1 MVYLRSWSFTAL
13 DMDVYLK
20 VTFCLVTAG
29 VLRRVKDLRFFLD
42 FYLLRLLRTY
52 L

>member
-1 MVYLRSWSFTAL
+1 MAL
-13 DMDVYLK
+13 FIDGYLK
-20 VTFCLVTAG
+20 VTLRLVTAG
-29 VLRRVKDLRFFLD
+29 VLRLVCNLPFFLD